1 MRGRCTC
8 GALVD
13 VVAGESG
20 FTTPGHSCGAGAKW
34 GAERSTKRDDGAPR
48 RPATSSPFAPHASL
62 SGRTLRLWLPR
73 AVRSDEGP
81 NGRAWKRKAAAARE
95 WRALVAA
102 AVEVLG
108 DARPRW
114 TRAAVR
120 YELFTRGRAIDP
132 DNRVALGKPILD
144 GIVAAGVL
152 PDDCGDQVESVTA
165 AWAPS
170 PLPWG
175 FVRVTVER
183 GTASMRPS
191 PEARSR

>member
-1 MRGRCTC
+1 VRGRCTC
-8 GALVD
+8 GAIVD
-13 VVAGESG
+13 VVAGEGG
-20 FTTPGHSCGAGAKW
+20 FATPGHACRRTT
-34 GAERSTKRDDGAPR
+34 ERAPR
-48 RPATSSPFAPHASL
+48 APKIPRSIPARHSASSPFAPTAAL
-62 SGRTLRLWLPR
+62 CGRTLRLWLPR

-144 GIVAAGVL
+144 GLVAAGVL
-152 PDDCGDQVESVTA
+152 PDDRDDQVESVTA

-175 FVRVTVER
+175 FVVATVVRASARLAR
-183 GTASMRPS
+183 GAFP
-191 PEARSR
+191 